1 MEKRDVVIVGSG
13 PAGHTAALYTSRA
26 NLNPLVLEGHE
37 PGGQLT
43 TTTDVE
49 NFQGFLK
56 EFRAMT
62 LWTK

>member
-26 NLNPLVLEGHE
+26 NLKPLVLEGHE

-49 NFQGFLK
+49 NFPGFPEGSEFGLK
-56 EFRAMT
+56 
-62 LWTK
+62 